1 MRLFSVLFC
10 LLPVSL
16 AAFSEGGGGTI
27 SGTIR
32 DLSGAAVSGA
42 AVEVRNPQGR
52 LVYST
57 ASDSTGDY
65 MVPQLPTGNY
75 AIAVKIKGMKPYAHA
90 YLSVGKATVIREDV
104 TLEVDESPTA
114 VLPDDPPPVTTHIRQ
129 PSKDFYAEDGE
140 LEFTGPTLTLDG
152 KEMQLPQEA
161 VAVKGNIV
169 WIYVPGHGRYLLSL
183 KPHADLGFSLAGQVG
198 GTSLW
203 FKLRDE
209 EIQIDADERI
219 APGSATY
226 NLYALH
232 ESDWL
237 PLKDSD
243 PSITAVGS
251 DSK

>member
-10 LLPVSL
+10 LVPVSL
-16 AAFSEGGGGTI
+16 AAFSKGGGGTI

-57 ASDSTGDY
+57 ASATAGDY
-65 MVPQLPTGNY
+65 MVPQLPPGNY
-75 AIAVKIKGMKPYAHA
+75 AIAVKMKGMKPYAHA
-90 YLSVGKATVIREDV
+90 YLSVGKATLIREDV
-104 TLEVDESPTA
+104 TLEVDENPSA
-114 VLPDDPPPVTTHIRQ
+114 VLPDDAPAVRPHIQQ

-140 LEFTGPTLTLDG
+140 LEFTGPTLILGG
-152 KEMQLPQEA
+152 KEFLLPQDA
-161 VAVKGNIV
+161 APVKGNIV

-183 KPHADLGFSLAGQVG
+183 KPHADLGFTLAGQVG

-203 FKLRDE
+203 FKLQEE
-209 EIQIDADERI
+209 EIQVDADERI

-232 ESDWL
+232 QSDWL
-237 PLKDSD
+237 PSKESDS
-243 PSITAVGS
+243 SVTAVGS